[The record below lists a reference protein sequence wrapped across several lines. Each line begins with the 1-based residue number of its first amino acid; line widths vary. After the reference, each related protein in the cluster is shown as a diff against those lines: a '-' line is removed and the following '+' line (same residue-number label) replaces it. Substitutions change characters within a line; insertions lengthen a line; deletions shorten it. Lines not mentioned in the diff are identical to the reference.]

1 MRLILKYR
9 RSTSRRFDVL
19 LYYHQYSIQEVQMR
33 TIQILIKTHE
43 EVEKYPSYRQ
53 YHQNDKA
60 RQPQE
65 QQPP

>member
-1 MRLILKYR
+1 
-9 RSTSRRFDVL
+9 
-19 LYYHQYSIQEVQMR
+19 MR